1 MSRSPR
7 YAVDPAGEPR
17 NLLTPRHLTKQE
29 FGRRLYQLMLA
40 KNWSQADLARRA
52 ELGRDSISTYINGK
66 TFPDPLSRKK
76 LADALGVSVDELI
89 PNGMET
95 ALDQE
100 FPAVEL
106 KQAVG
111 HPGMAWV
118 RINRAMSFATAA
130 KIIDLINQEDRQA
143 KAEGKT
149 EG

>member
-1 MSRSPR
+1 
-7 YAVDPAGEPR
+7 
-17 NLLTPRHLTKQE
+17 
-29 FGRRLYQLMLA
+29 MLA

-130 KIIDLINQEDRQA
+130 KKIGRASCRERVCQYV
-143 KAEGKT
+143 
-149 EG
+149 

>member
-76 LADALGVSVDELI
+76 LADALGVSEIGRAPSELQSLMRI
-89 PNGMET
+89 SYAVFCLKKKTYRSTT
-95 ALDQE
+95 ASHDNRTPVKRTL
-100 FPAVEL
+100 
-106 KQAVG
+106 
-111 HPGMAWV
+111 HN
-118 RINRAMSFATAA
+118 INLQT
-130 KIIDLINQEDRQA
+130 
-143 KAEGKT
+143 
-149 EG
+149 